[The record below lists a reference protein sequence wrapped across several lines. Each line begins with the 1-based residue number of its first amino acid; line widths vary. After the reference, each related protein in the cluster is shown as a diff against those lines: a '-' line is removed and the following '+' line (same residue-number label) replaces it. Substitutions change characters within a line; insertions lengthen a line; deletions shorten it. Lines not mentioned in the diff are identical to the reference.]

1 VIKGVRK
8 IKLLSSIFFG
18 LLLILV
24 VFSRLT
30 TSQVPPQEQDLEKE
44 NPLPIYLASAV
55 FSFEDLLLVD
65 AGFGIDFFNNTIK
78 ENPQYLG
85 RHALDYHT
93 TEHINVDD
101 QLFSIG
107 ARYNETAQES
117 YTYVAV
123 HTIKENPS
131 LELVRDYNLPKTF
144 GEIIFSVN
152 DSSFVLTVNN
162 DRQSLSLFNCT
173 ETFEELPI
181 QYNHESFFN
190 SNDVIHVA
198 NYEDGYL
205 SLSTHETDGN
215 NHTLAIFDMIN
226 HTKLELLLSW
236 SSDSSYYHYNDI
248 AIEEERMYLISRY
261 GFAKVLHV
269 AENRTLEEIGVFDT
283 DSTYSCMRIVSNYA
297 LLTIG
302 SEFIIC
308 NITDLENVEQ
318 LGSCEVEEV
327 QGGIET
333 FFVIDELIY
342 LSHYTSRTDNLLIL
356 LDWSNPINPFFIRT
370 FGFPHTEPY
379 PFPVVIVP
387 VVFLVFTFGMKK
399 RKMRKK
405 SKQ

>member
-1 VIKGVRK
+1 MIKGVRK
-8 IKLLSSIFFG
+8 INLLSSIFLG

-30 TSQVPPQEQDLEKE
+30 TSQVDPQEQNLDKE
-44 NPLPIYLASAV
+44 NPLPIYTASTV
-55 FSFEDLLLVD
+55 FSFDDLLLVD

-85 RHALDYHT
+85 RHVLDYYT
-93 TEHINVDD
+93 TEYINVDN
-101 QLFSIG
+101 QLFSIE
-107 ARYNETAQES
+107 ARYNESAQEY
-117 YTYVAV
+117 YTYFAV
-123 HTIKENPS
+123 QNIKENPS

-144 GEIIFSVN
+144 SEIIILEN
-152 DSSFVLTVNN
+152 DSLLVLTVNN

-173 ETFEELPI
+173 ETLEELSI

-190 SNDVIHVA
+190 SNDVIHVT
-198 NYEDGYL
+198 NYKDGYL
-205 SLSTHETDGN
+205 CLSTHGTYGN

-236 SSDSSYYHYNDI
+236 SSDSSYSHYNDI

-269 AENRTLEEIGVFDT
+269 AENRTLEEIGVFNT
-283 DSTYSCMRIVSNYA
+283 GSTYSCVRIVSNYA
-297 LLTIG
+297 LLTLG
-302 SEFIIC
+302 SEFIIY

-318 LGSCEVEEV
+318 IGSCEVEEV

-342 LSHYTSRTDNLLIL
+342 LSHYTIRTDNLLIL
-356 LDWSNPINPFFIRT
+356 LDWSNPMNPFFIRT
-370 FGFPHTEPY
+370 FGFPYTETF

-387 VVFLVFTFGMKK
+387 VVFLMFAFGLNK
-399 RKMRKK
+399 RRIRRGK
-405 SKQ
+405 